1 MKKDARVE
9 LLRNVWL
16 FERCSKKELA
26 LLATNSTPVTVEAGT
41 VLAHEGD
48 IGREFFVIISG
59 RAEVTKSAAHLGTLG
74 IGDFF
79 GEMSLLDRCPRSAT
93 ITTIVESEL
102 LVLTAPA
109 FTNVVDSMPS
119 VDRKML
125 TVLVE
130 RLRDVEE
137 RYVPAAERRLSD
149 AV

>member
-1 MKKDARVE
+1 VKTDARIE
-9 LLRNVWL
+9 LLQNVWL
-16 FERCSKKELA
+16 FERCSKKELS
-26 LLATNSTPVTVEAGT
+26 LLATSSTPVTTDAGT
-41 VLAHEGD
+41 VLAAEGD

-59 RAEVTKSAAHLGTLG
+59 SAEVTKGGARLGTLG
-74 IGDFF
+74 VGDFF
-79 GEMSLLDRCPRSAT
+79 GEMSLLDRRPRSAT
-93 ITTIVESEL
+93 ITTTVESEV

-109 FTNVVDSMPS
+109 FTGVVDSMPS

-130 RLRDVEE
+130 RLRDIEE

>member
-1 MKKDARVE
+1 VKTDARIE

-16 FERCSKKELA
+16 FERCSQKELA
-26 LLATNSTPVTVEAGT
+26 LLAASSTPVTTAAGT
-41 VLAHEGD
+41 VLAQEGD

-59 RAEVTKSAAHLGTLG
+59 SADVTKAGARLGTLG
-74 IGDFF
+74 VGDFF
-79 GEMSLLDRCPRSAT
+79 GEMSLLDHRPRSAT
-93 ITTIVESEL
+93 ITTGVESEV

-109 FTNVVDSMPS
+109 FTSVVDSMPS

-130 RLRDVEE
+130 RLRDIEE